1 MDQLHSNTDDT
12 SRKRGAHLT
21 LDQRGAIQI
30 LKRQG
35 LSLRAIADAV
45 GCAHATIWYE
55 LRRGTPQRTSNRGR
69 IPLYMA
75 KRGQASY
82 NEHRTHCRKPYKLDN
97 DLFEPFMQ
105 WLVKQIREKH
115 WSLDVCVG
123 YAKLHQLFPKAAMVC
138 TKTLYNMLWAGKLPI
153 TVFEV
158 PRALSR
164 KQHRKWNRKNKRMLG
179 RSIAERPAVVDE
191 HEELGHWE
199 ADTVVGKRQGKESVV
214 FTMVE
219 RITDHYIAIKI
230 PGRNSAGVSQ
240 AMKQL
245 HEQYG
250 DRFAQVFKTITADNG
265 PEFENFSNSESW
277 GTRVYFA
284 HPYSSWERPRNE
296 RHNGMLR
303 DYIPKGESIEK
314 YTDEEILSFAD
325 ALNSRPRRVLAYHTP
340 EELFETFLD
349 KVYAC

>member
-12 SRKRGAHLT
+12 SRKRGKHLT

-219 RITDHYIAIKI
+219 RITNHYIAIKI

-240 AMKQL
+240 AMDQL

-250 DRFAQVFKTITADNG
+250 DRFAQVFKTVFCQV
-265 PEFENFSNSESW
+265 E
-277 GTRVYFA
+277 
-284 HPYSSWERPRNE
+284 
-296 RHNGMLR
+296 
-303 DYIPKGESIEK
+303 IP
-314 YTDEEILSFAD
+314 
-325 ALNSRPRRVLAYHTP
+325 
-340 EELFETFLD
+340 
-349 KVYAC
+349 

>member
-1 MDQLHSNTDDT
+1 MDQSYSNTYED
-12 SRKRGAHLT
+12 SRKLGKHLT
-21 LDQRGAIQI
+21 LDERGCIQA
-30 LKRQG
+30 LHRQG
-35 LSLRAIADAV
+35 TSLRNIAAQI
-45 GCAHATIWYE
+45 GCSHTTVLYE
-55 LRRGTPQRTSNRGR
+55 LRRGTPNRISRRGR
-69 IPLYMA
+69 TPIYMA
-75 KRGQASY
+75 KRGQAVY
-82 NEHRTHCRKPYKLDN
+82 KEHRTHCHKPYKLDD
-97 DLFEPFMQ
+97 DLFEPFIQ
-105 WLVKQIREKH
+105 WIVKQVRENH

-123 YAKLHQLFPKAAMVC
+123 YAKLHQLFPTNEMVC

-179 RSIAERPAVVDE
+179 RSIDERPAIVDE

-199 ADTVVGKRQGKESVV
+199 ADTVVGKRQGKEAVV

-240 AMKQL
+240 ALAQL

-250 DRFAQVFKTITADNG
+250 ERFSQVFKTITADNG
-265 PEFENFSNSESW
+265 PEFENFSNTEAW
-277 GTRVYFA
+277 GTRIYFA

-303 DYIPKGESIEK
+303 DYIPKGKSIEN
-314 YTDEEILSFAD
+314 YSDEEILSFAD
-325 ALNSRPRRVLAYHTP
+325 ELNSRPRKVLGYNMPAD
-340 EELFETFLD
+340 LFDAFLD
-349 KVYAC
+349 KIYAC

>member
-1 MDQLHSNTDDT
+1 MDQLHSNTDET
-12 SRKRGAHLT
+12 SRKRGTHLT

-35 LSLRAIADAV
+35 LSLRDIAAAI
-45 GCAHATIWYE
+45 GCAHATVWYE

-69 IPLYMA
+69 IPIYMA
-75 KRGQASY
+75 KRGQAAY
-82 NEHRTHCRKPYKLDN
+82 NKHHKCSRKPYKLDN
-97 DLFEPFMQ
+97 DLFEPFIQ
-105 WLVKQIREKH
+105 WLVKHVREKH

-123 YAKLHQLFPKAAMVC
+123 YAKLHQLFPQDAMVC

-158 PRALSR
+158 PRVLSR

-179 RSIAERPAVVDE
+179 RSIDERPAIVDE
-191 HEELGHWE
+191 HHELGHWE

-240 AMKQL
+240 AMTQL
-245 HEQYG
+245 REQYG
-250 DRFAQVFKTITADNG
+250 DRFSAVFKTITADNG
-265 PEFENFSNSESW
+265 PEFENFSATEKW
-277 GTRVYFA
+277 GTKVYFA

-303 DYIPKGESIEK
+303 DYLPKGESIEK
-314 YTDEEILSFAD
+314 YSDEEILSFAD
-325 ALNSRPRRVLAYHTP
+325 ELNSRPRRVLGYHTP
-340 EELFETFLD
+340 EDLFDTFLD
-349 KVYAC
+349 KIYAC

>member
-12 SRKRGAHLT
+12 SRKRGKHLT

-219 RITDHYIAIKI
+219 RITDHYIAMLNLLVQGFTLHIHTV
-230 PGRNSAGVSQ
+230 PGNGRTMSVITVCYVSTFQ
-240 AMKQL
+240 KANPLRSTLMRKSYLLLTRSTAVQDGYL
-245 HEQYG
+245 
-250 DRFAQVFKTITADNG
+250 ATIRQRISSIHSWIRYMLA
-265 PEFENFSNSESW
+265 ENHYRLGILFNLLLQFTDKFS
-277 GTRVYFA
+277 
-284 HPYSSWERPRNE
+284 
-296 RHNGMLR
+296 
-303 DYIPKGESIEK
+303 
-314 YTDEEILSFAD
+314 EE
-325 ALNSRPRRVLAYHTP
+325 
-340 EELFETFLD
+340 
-349 KVYAC
+349 

>member
-1 MDQLHSNTDDT
+1 MDQSYSNTYED
-12 SRKRGAHLT
+12 SRKLGKHLT
-21 LDQRGAIQI
+21 LDERGCIQALHCLGI
-30 LKRQG
+30 
-35 LSLRAIADAV
+35 SLRGIASQI
-45 GCAHATIWYE
+45 GCAHTTVMYE
-55 LRRGTPQRTSNRGR
+55 LRRGTPKRTSSRGR
-69 IPLYMA
+69 TPIYTA
-75 KRGQASY
+75 KRGQAAY
-82 NEHRTHCRKPYKLDN
+82 KEHRTHCRKPCKLDD
-97 DLFEPFMQ
+97 DLFEPFIQ
-105 WLVKQIREKH
+105 WLVNQVREKR

-123 YAKLHQLFPKAAMVC
+123 YAKLHQLFPTDEMVC

-179 RSIAERPAVVDE
+179 RSIDERPAVVDE
-191 HEELGHWE
+191 HEEIGHWE
-199 ADTVVGKRQGKESVV
+199 ADTVVGKRQGKEAVV
-214 FTMVE
+214 FTLVE

-240 AMKQL
+240 AMAQL

-250 DRFAQVFKTITADNG
+250 DCFAQVFKTITADNG
-265 PEFENFSNSESW
+265 PEFENFSNAESW

-325 ALNSRPRRVLAYHTP
+325 ALNSLPRKVLGYHMP
-340 EELFETFLD
+340 ADLFDAFLD